1 MKKILSTLVMCVIL
15 GVGSVWAEQVSVT
28 LYAES
33 GNTTHPLITE
43 TRGGENLNPASY
55 EGTFLQLN
63 KSDQEGTAW
72 IQFASPEHTIISS
85 YYFQTGKNGD
95 SPTYTIN
102 DGAAQQAPDDKNY
115 NTYVPDGAPEIPGIN
130 TDNTFKLA
138 TTEVKTSILFWTS
151 YYYCRVKNFNLNIV
165 IPEVIDRKTTNTTE
179 LAKLSNLALNGGTN
193 SSSGYVA
200 FVVKDPIDIS
210 NPQNYFSAIV
220 KTYSGDDG
228 WSVDTEGW
236 QCIENNPTNRNDYKV
251 DDQTEDSYIL
261 LVPITYTAGSQRGT
275 FNAEIELSSLNTA
288 NTIRGIEEDTDIQKA
303 QITVGDVLQEYA
315 ISWGNDWKDEVTLY
329 KGDTYSRIG
338 EGGYLSVSD
347 DQLTL
352 YTPSINNIKPADP
365 DAKIVSF
372 DPSSGMM
379 TLHQEGKVELT
390 YTQPASSTHKE
401 KVLRL
406 VVNIIKRTPKF
417 TLQSDEYDAV
427 NNVHIF
433 YVNHEYTPFVTSSN
447 SNLIDYPLTV
457 ENNIEGNDQ
466 FISFNGANA
475 VTYSVPMEDITITV
489 NQEEG
494 DKWYSNSEQFT
505 ISVREDPIHVGTL
518 CNRTMKELFED
529 NRFTIDK
536 LHTARLN
543 PTEDGIR
550 IGLTAGGSNGGYVV
564 FKFTGTPDK
573 LTCTHVNTNGNGT
586 WTYLQ
591 SVTGLDEDWMPMG
604 EGNTFDVNARYL
616 KIQLQGTQA
625 QGDITELCITERVGF
640 DVDPENI
647 SLLKLPSGDVASS
660 IFIATIS
667 NLLEVQATIE
677 GANADDFEL
686 QDVGTYDDGTN
697 TWTINYRDGLGIDR
711 TVKVPVKVG
720 YKGNLNAADLLQKT
734 CSVKLVG
741 GDETKYVAVKIE
753 ELTNNE
759 DGVPNIIIATT
770 ADETGMQTGTDITA
784 FTGDFKTEN
793 IVKTKDVKLAN
804 TFDENGMALFD
815 EIYVFGKTVLAD
827 GATKF
832 TKATTTTTNNAVT
845 PCYVYHKGG
854 DGRRYSFYQKIDN
867 VNQATKQL
875 PNTTERCWT
884 IAAGENKKLYFT
896 GFCPFGSN
904 GASKDDEGIIYIK
917 GAAGAKVDVYLEDC
931 QLYSRQHTPY
941 GDAKSKESV
950 DMPTFPISVSITGA
964 IGGGAASSAQAAGSA
979 SAIVFECTNDFNREN
994 PFRPTIHTIGNNVL
1008 YSQLGCTGLASF
1020 AGEEKRIG
1028 QYCASLQ
1035 VRITEDSKDSYT
1047 VLSFDDKWPTDA
1059 TDMAAYRRTNGYIR
1073 FQKSS
1078 GNSPSIELGNEN
1090 TILNFNGG
1098 QIELQNS
1105 VPGAQYYL
1113 NTLAVCCRLGYAV
1126 WNNLTLF
1133 VGYGLGQDE
1142 VGGEVNFND
1151 GTVNALPAKITN
1163 DAYKPYFDLDA
1174 NGNTT
1179 TLRCPQKTYITGGS
1193 HNSDV
1198 RACAAVDM
1206 TGGSPKDKKG
1216 NTLVKLDYQ
1225 LPGEAGIS
1233 VDATTNLVK
1242 PNTMPVTLT
1251 CVGCGENGANT
1262 TLDLEHYG
1270 KESLCPDKDQYIHLW
1285 APGAGRVEYDITSW
1299 VLSMTRVVGDY
1310 EGMHSVELGGPVTV
1324 PTSNTDKVNNLL
1336 YAQIDDNMFE
1346 VLDASDPVYKIPGK
1360 VNEYMYADVKDHGEK
1375 TYDNIEN
1382 TDPYTIH
1389 EKIYYVRVVNADE
1402 WIMFAP
1408 PFDISNVYV
1417 LETSSETDLETLTRE
1432 EALKQQAGYNLDFAS
1447 IFAAEIM
1454 KDMESNLNRTFN
1466 SHYDAYRVYA
1476 RDLSNKLGKNYS
1488 ADVKKIQIQ
1497 PFTGTNYDANF
1508 FLYKSNTREWA
1519 YTDGAFATD
1528 WEIVSPVTKKIGDV
1542 NRKVIMEKDN
1552 IYALQFPFC
1561 PRCEYDP
1568 ETGEIGERDYW
1579 DYWTGKFII
1588 FEGYGPQTIDGTNKS
1603 ATIEG
1608 LDYTV
1613 NNSGQLRGNPVFAKY
1628 MVSSESALFF
1638 DSYYDEYVGGDE
1650 FGSEEDLMRTQKAGG
1665 VYMVANLPAP
1675 SLLPGRVKSVDPE
1688 TGDVHFESS
1697 GANGDN
1703 TTTSTPTILGNN
1715 QMMVYNI
1722 EGGVGIV
1729 PVVAQQVSIYNA
1741 AGQLVISQYLTDEV
1755 HISLPTGIYLIAG
1768 AKDQFKAVVK

>member
-1 MKKILSTLVMCVIL
+1 MKKILSILVMVL
-15 GVGSVWAEQVSVT
+15 FGVGALYSQGSVT
-28 LYAES
+28 VYAYANVNTKSQSNLGGGQVQAHAASRKWTLASEWNSGTIDSSSSIVGYEARVTKAGPNLKVSYSADAYPDNGYYFSHWLNENGETLTGKEDAKNGIKDIEHSWVGS
-33 GNTTHPLITE
+33 GNTNVHVYAIFKPVTVTGAGTVTNISTTDLGGVGTGTVTFNVANADNGNDFTSSIEGDAGFKIIEEPTWTDNVVTITIQY
-43 TRGGENLNPASY
+43 TDQNKHGTNIASTKVTLTSKGDPNSKATATIYATSNLTPTFTKPADY
-55 EGTFLQLN
+55 NYGTIYANDILSSEDKLHVITKNHAASQ
-63 KSDQEGTAW
+63 
-72 IQFASPEHTIISS
+72 ASP
-85 YYFQTGKNGD
+85 
-95 SPTYTIN
+95 
-102 DGAAQQAPDDKNY
+102 AA
-115 NTYVPDGAPEIPGIN
+115 T
-130 TDNTFKLA
+130 
-138 TTEVKTSILFWTS
+138 WTAS
-151 YYYCRVKNFNLNIV
+151 
-165 IPEVIDRKTTNTTE
+165 
-179 LAKLSNLALNGGTN
+179 LSGTN
-193 SSSGYVA
+193 SNQFQLVNA
-200 FVVKDPIDIS
+200 
-210 NPQNYFSAIV
+210 NPQYGVFEVIYKPTEVGTHTATLSISVTYTDAKGTTIPSEESQRVTLTGQAEQPTISAIV
-220 KTYSGDDG
+220 FNPTAVDFNEQVTGYTGSQKVTVSQQNVANVEYSWGETNAANVFSYAIAAGSVTISAKPTAPGNYNATLTATGDD
-228 WSVDTEGW
+228 T
-236 QCIENNPTNRNDYKV
+236 RNEYLGQ
-251 DDQTEDSYIL
+251 QT
-261 LVPITYTAGSQRGT
+261 TQT
-275 FNAEIELSSLNTA
+275 LNVSIA
-288 NTIRGIEEDTDIQKA
+288 
-303 QITVGDVLQEYA
+303 VG
-315 ISWGNDWKDEVTLY
+315 
-329 KGDTYSRIG
+329 
-338 EGGYLSVSD
+338 
-347 DQLTL
+347 
-352 YTPSINNIKPADP
+352 
-365 DAKIVSF
+365 
-372 DPSSGMM
+372 
-379 TLHQEGKVELT
+379 
-390 YTQPASSTHKE
+390 
-401 KVLRL
+401 
-406 VVNIIKRTPKF
+406 
-417 TLQSDEYDAV
+417 LQS
-427 NNVHIF
+427 
-433 YVNHEYTPFVTSSN
+433 
-447 SNLIDYPLTV
+447 
-457 ENNIEGNDQ
+457 
-466 FISFNGANA
+466 
-475 VTYSVPMEDITITV
+475 
-489 NQEEG
+489 
-494 DKWYSNSEQFT
+494 
-505 ISVREDPIHVGTL
+505 PIL
-518 CNRTMKELFED
+518 Q
-529 NRFTIDK
+529 
-536 LHTARLN
+536 
-543 PTEDGIR
+543 
-550 IGLTAGGSNGGYVV
+550 GGSNLKDTYYLKWNKIPHASTYNVYEVNGDTKSLILATNVADDETYITRSIASTVATKTYIIEAVGTCEGVEYKSWSNQVTLNLNTLTQ
-564 FKFTGTPDK
+564 TGTPYLDIYTGTN
-573 LTCTHVNTNGNGT
+573 LTNLKTAGFASIGTVVPKKKVN
-586 WTYLQ
+586 LI
-591 SVTGLDEDWMPMG
+591 
-604 EGNTFDVNARYL
+604 NTFDVNG
-616 KIQLQGTQA
+616 K
-625 QGDITELCITERVGF
+625 
-640 DVDPENI
+640 P
-647 SLLKLPSGDVASS
+647 
-660 IFIATIS
+660 
-667 NLLEVQATIE
+667 
-677 GANADDFEL
+677 
-686 QDVGTYDDGTN
+686 
-697 TWTINYRDGLGIDR
+697 
-711 TVKVPVKVG
+711 
-720 YKGNLNAADLLQKT
+720 
-734 CSVKLVG
+734 
-741 GDETKYVAVKIE
+741 
-753 ELTNNE
+753 
-759 DGVPNIIIATT
+759 
-770 ADETGMQTGTDITA
+770 
-784 FTGDFKTEN
+784 
-793 IVKTKDVKLAN
+793 
-804 TFDENGMALFD
+804 LFD
-815 EIYVFGKTVLAD
+815 ELYVFGETVSSDGNKTTMTA
-827 GATKF
+827 
-832 TKATTTTTNNAVT
+832 ATTSFPNTAVT
-845 PCYVYHKGG
+845 PCYVFTKTADGYELIPGENGG
-854 DGRRYSFYQKIDN
+854 PTIGN
-867 VNQATKQL
+867 VNQAKKQL
-875 PNTTERCWT
+875 PDTTDRCWT
-884 IAAGENKKLYFT
+884 IAAGANKKLYFT

-931 QLYSRQHTPY
+931 QLYSRQHTPS
-941 GDAKSKESV
+941 GDAKGKESV
-950 DMPTFPISVSITGA
+950 DMPTFPISVRITGV

-979 SAIVFECTNDFNREN
+979 SAIVFECTNGFNREN

-1059 TDMAAYRRTNGYIR
+1059 TNMAAYRRTNGYIR

-1233 VDATTNLVK
+1233 VDENTKLVK

-1270 KESLCPDKDQYIHLW
+1270 KESLCPDKDRYIHLW
-1285 APGAGRVEYDITSW
+1285 APGAGRVEYNITSW
-1299 VLSMTRVVGDY
+1299 VLSMTKVVGDY
-1310 EGMHSVELGGPVTV
+1310 EGMHSVELGGAITV
-1324 PTSNTDKVNNLL
+1324 PASNTDKVNNLL

-1346 VLDASDPVYKIPGK
+1346 VLDAFDPVYKIPGK
-1360 VNEYMYADVKDHGEK
+1360 VNEYMYADVKEHGDK

-1417 LETSSETDLETLTRE
+1417 LETSSEADLETLTRE

-1476 RDLSNKLGKNYS
+1476 RDLSNKQGKNYS

-1528 WEIVSPVTKKIGDV
+1528 WEIVSPITKKIGDV

-1588 FEGYGPQTIDGTNKS
+1588 FEGYGPQTIDGKNKS
-1603 ATIEG
+1603 KSIED
-1608 LDYTV
+1608 LDYTTD
-1613 NNSGQLRGNPVFAKY
+1613 NSGQLRGNPVFAEY
-1628 MVSSESALFF
+1628 MVSSERALFF

-1665 VYMVANLPAP
+1665 VYMVANLPEP

-1729 PVVAQQVSIYNA
+1729 PVVEQQVSIYNA
-1741 AGQLVISQYLTDEV
+1741 AGQLVTSQYLTAETT
-1755 HISLPTGIYLIAG
+1755 ISLPAGIYLISG
-1768 AKDQFKAVVK
+1768 EKEQAKVIVR

>member
-1 MKKILSTLVMCVIL
+1 MKKILSIVVMVLL
-15 GVGSVWAEQVSVT
+15 GVTSVWAEQYSVT
-28 LYAES
+28 KYNYKAD
-33 GNTTHPLITE
+33 GADADKYVANFNTLHSTYVTMSNSDNASYKEEGYIRPS
-43 TRGGENLNPASY
+43 GGEN
-55 EGTFLQLN
+55 GLQTGYIQMTAANNTYVN
-63 KSDQEGTAW
+63 KFEAILGGSNHADGKPVALRWHAAPEGTAGLFSAGW
-72 IQFASPEHTIISS
+72 NE
-85 YYFQTGKNGD
+85 GKYD
-95 SPTYTIN
+95 YITS
-102 DGAAQQAPDDKNY
+102 GADIAVELLNY
-115 NTYVPDGAPEIPGIN
+115 NQKELKVYTGSTKTTLGKSNYAHLQDVSTTIWVPEVLTDETSTKQTAPNKKSMERVESAGESTEIPIEYKVQHG
-130 TDNTFKLA
+130 
-138 TTEVKTSILFWTS
+138 VKKEDFVAEI
-151 YYYCRVKNFNLNIV
+151 KNFAGKGELTSTIKELRGAGTENGVLVV
-165 IPEVIDRKTTNTTE
+165 I
-179 LAKLSNLALNGGTN
+179 
-193 SSSGYVA
+193 
-200 FVVKDPIDIS
+200 
-210 NPQNYFSAIV
+210 
-220 KTYSGDDG
+220 
-228 WSVDTEGW
+228 
-236 QCIENNPTNRNDYKV
+236 C
-251 DDQTEDSYIL
+251 
-261 LVPITYTAGSQRGT
+261 TYTADSGVGFATDYTADLVISSVNGVNNQSFTTKINGSAGSIAT
-275 FNAEIELSSLNTA
+275 TLLEWNLSAPYYVNT
-288 NTIRGIEEDTDIQKA
+288 TIYNPTTTNNDI
-303 QITVGDVLQEYA
+303 
-315 ISWGNDWKDEVTLY
+315 S
-329 KGDTYSRIG
+329 
-338 EGGYLSVSD
+338 
-347 DQLTL
+347 
-352 YTPSINNIKPADP
+352 P
-365 DAKIVSF
+365 IVYE
-372 DPSSGMM
+372 SSNENVAYFS
-379 TLHQEGKVELT
+379 EGKLILKSDGETTLSA
-390 YTQPASSTHKE
+390 YQKSCPG
-401 KVLRL
+401 
-406 VVNIIKRTPKF
+406 F
-417 TLQSDEYDAV
+417 TES
-427 NNVHIF
+427 HC
-433 YVNHEYTPFVTSSN
+433 
-447 SNLIDYPLTV
+447 
-457 ENNIEGNDQ
+457 
-466 FISFNGANA
+466 
-475 VTYSVPMEDITITV
+475 EDITIQVEKRTP
-489 NQEEG
+489 
-494 DKWYSNSEQFT
+494 QFT
-505 ISVREDPIHVGTL
+505 INPEGDLYTSVSYDKYITPANDPNNTMHPKYKSMDEMLFTIDEYGNLTTLAGLGTDTLQAEVETTDEWKGGTYEFPVNIVRDPIHVPLCFSEDLFNNLRFNLGKDGAAAFSWDNGQLKMGGSHDKTRVTGNIIFHLTGAPDTL
-518 CNRTMKELFED
+518 
-529 NRFTIDK
+529 TID
-536 LHTARLN
+536 
-543 PTEDGIR
+543 GI
-550 IGLTAGGSNGGYVV
+550 TT
-564 FKFTGTPDK
+564 TGTIHSITIEQSKDN
-573 LTCTHVNTNGNGT
+573 VNWSSVGTISGAGNGFEFQLSPET
-586 WTYLQ
+586 K
-591 SVTGLDEDWMPMG
+591 
-604 EGNTFDVNARYL
+604 YL
-616 KIQLQGTQA
+616 KISFDGVHYSYLTGF
-625 QGDITELCITERVGF
+625 CITERVGF

-677 GANADDFEL
+677 GANAGDFEL
-686 QDVGTYDDGTN
+686 QDVGAYDSGSN
-697 TWTINYRDGLGIDR
+697 TWIIDYHDGLGIDR
-711 TVKVPVKVG
+711 TVKVPVTVG
-720 YKGNLNAADLLQKT
+720 YKGDLNATDLLQKT
-734 CSVKLVG
+734 CTVKLVG
-741 GDETKYVAVKIE
+741 GDDTKYVAVKIE

-759 DGVPNIIIATT
+759 DGLPNIIIATT
-770 ADETGMQTGTDITA
+770 ADETGMQTGTDIA
-784 FTGDFKTEN
+784 NFSSDFKTEN

-827 GATKF
+827 GATTF
-832 TKATTTTTNNAVT
+832 TKASTTATNNAVT

-854 DGRRYSFYQKIDN
+854 DGRRYNFYQKIDN

-884 IAAGENKKLYFT
+884 IAAGGNKKFYFT

-950 DMPTFPISVSITGA
+950 DMPTFPISINITGA

-994 PFRPTIHTIGNNVL
+994 PFRPTIHTIGDNVL

-1035 VRITEDSKDSYT
+1035 VRVTEDSKDSYT

-1073 FQKSS
+1073 FQKSA

-1113 NTLAVCCRLGYAV
+1113 NTLAICCRLGYAV
-1126 WNNLTLF
+1126 WNNMTLF

-1151 GTVNALPAKITN
+1151 GTVNALPARITT

-1233 VDATTNLVK
+1233 VDTNTNLVI

-1270 KESLCPDKDQYIHLW
+1270 KESLFPDKDQYIHLW
-1285 APGAGRVEYDITSW
+1285 APGAGRVEYSITSW
-1299 VLSMTRVVGDY
+1299 VLSMTKVVGDY
-1310 EGMHSVELGGPVTV
+1310 QGMHSVEIGGLVEV
-1324 PTSNTDKVNNLL
+1324 PASNTDKVNNLL
-1336 YAQIDDNMFE
+1336 YAQIDDKMFE
-1346 VLDASDPVYKIPGK
+1346 VLGASNPAYKIPGK
-1360 VNEYMYADVKDHGEK
+1360 VNEYMYADVKKYGDK
-1375 TYDNIEN
+1375 TYDNITN
-1382 TDPYTIH
+1382 ADPYTIH

-1417 LETSSETDLETLTRE
+1417 LETSSETDLENLTQTLTRD
-1432 EALKQQAGYNLDFAS
+1432 EALKKQAGYNMDFAS

-1454 KDMESNLNRTFN
+1454 KDMESNLNGTFN

-1476 RDLSNKLGKNYS
+1476 SDLSNKQGKNYS
-1488 ADVKKIQIQ
+1488 ADVKKIQIH
-1497 PFTGTNYDANF
+1497 PFTGSNYNANF
-1508 FLYKSNTREWA
+1508 FLYKSKTNEWA
-1519 YTDGAFATD
+1519 YSDGAFATD
-1528 WEIVSPVTKKIGDV
+1528 WEIISPVPVTKKIGDV

-1568 ETGEIGERDYW
+1568 ETGEIGDRDYW

-1613 NNSGQLRGNPVFAKY
+1613 KNSGHLRGNPVFAEY
-1628 MVSSESALFF
+1628 MVSSEKALFF
-1638 DSYYDEYVGGDE
+1638 DSYYDKYFGGDK
-1650 FGSEEDLMRTQKAGG
+1650 FGDEEDLMRTQKAGG

-1697 GANGDN
+1697 GTNGDN
-1703 TTTSTPTILGNN
+1703 TTTSTPTISGNR
-1715 QMMVYNI
+1715 QMLVYTI
-1722 EGGVGIV
+1722 EGGVGVI
-1729 PVVAQQVSIYNA
+1729 PIIAQQVSLYNA
-1741 AGQLVISQYLTDEV
+1741 AGQLITSQYLTEEIQ
-1755 HISLPTGIYLIAG
+1755 ISLPAGIYLICG
-1768 AKDQFKAVVK
+1768 KNEMAKVIVR

>member
-1 MKKILSTLVMCVIL
+1 MKKILSIVVMVLL
-15 GVGSVWAEQVSVT
+15 GVTSVWAELYSVSKYNHVGDAQQYVDNFNTVYGTYVIMSKTDKAGMKNEGYIRPNDKNDGSSYIRLTAASNTYINNCNVILGGSNYAGKPVALRWNSAPTYEGNWSWSSFSYEYEWTAADYIAKTSDVKAELSAYNQAQLDIYAGSIIKVGTSNYVHLQDVSTTIWVPEVLTYETSTKQTAPNKQSMERVESAGESTEITIEYKVQHGVKKEDFVAEIKNFAGKGELTSTIKELRGAGTENGVLVVICRYTADSGVDFATDYTADLVISSVNDVNNQSFTTKINGSAGSIATT
-28 LYAES
+28 LLEWNLSAPYYV
-33 GNTTHPLITE
+33 NTTISNPTTTNNTISSIEYESTNENVAYFLDGKLILNSVGKTTLSAYQASCPGFTESHCEDIIIEVVKRTPQFTINPDGNLYTSVSYDKYITPANDPNNTMHPEYKSMDEMLFTVDE
-43 TRGGENLNPASY
+43 YGNLTTLA
-55 EGTFLQLN
+55 GL
-63 KSDQEGTAW
+63 GTA
-72 IQFASPEHTIISS
+72 IL
-85 YYFQTGKNGD
+85 
-95 SPTYTIN
+95 
-102 DGAAQQAPDDKNY
+102 QAK
-115 NTYVPDGAPEIPGIN
+115 V
-130 TDNTFKLA
+130 
-138 TTEVKTSILFWTS
+138 
-151 YYYCRVKNFNLNIV
+151 
-165 IPEVIDRKTTNTTE
+165 NTTE
-179 LAKLSNLALNGGTN
+179 EWNGGI
-193 SSSGYVA
+193 
-200 FVVKDPIDIS
+200 FEFP
-210 NPQNYFSAIV
+210 
-220 KTYSGDDG
+220 
-228 WSVDTEGW
+228 
-236 QCIENNPTNRNDYKV
+236 
-251 DDQTEDSYIL
+251 
-261 LVPITYTAGSQRGT
+261 
-275 FNAEIELSSLNTA
+275 
-288 NTIRGIEEDTDIQKA
+288 
-303 QITVGDVLQEYA
+303 
-315 ISWGNDWKDEVTLY
+315 
-329 KGDTYSRIG
+329 
-338 EGGYLSVSD
+338 
-347 DQLTL
+347 
-352 YTPSINNIKPADP
+352 
-365 DAKIVSF
+365 
-372 DPSSGMM
+372 
-379 TLHQEGKVELT
+379 
-390 YTQPASSTHKE
+390 
-401 KVLRL
+401 
-406 VVNIIKRTPKF
+406 VNI
-417 TLQSDEYDAV
+417 
-427 NNVHIF
+427 
-433 YVNHEYTPFVTSSN
+433 
-447 SNLIDYPLTV
+447 
-457 ENNIEGNDQ
+457 
-466 FISFNGANA
+466 
-475 VTYSVPMEDITITV
+475 
-489 NQEEG
+489 
-494 DKWYSNSEQFT
+494 
-505 ISVREDPIHVGTL
+505 VRDPIHVPL
-518 CNRTMKELFED
+518 CLSEDLF
-529 NRFTIDK
+529 NNPRFNLGK
-536 LHTARLN
+536 
-543 PTEDGIR
+543 DGAAAFSWEN
-550 IGLTAGGSNGGYVV
+550 GALKMGGSHSTSRVSGNII
-564 FKFTGTPDK
+564 FHLTGAPDK
-573 LTCTHVNTNGNGT
+573 LTIDEITTTGTIHSITIEQSKDNANWSSVGTISGAGNGFEFQLLPET
-586 WTYLQ
+586 K
-591 SVTGLDEDWMPMG
+591 
-604 EGNTFDVNARYL
+604 YL
-616 KIQLQGTQA
+616 KISFDGVQYSYLTG
-625 QGDITELCITERVGF
+625 LCITERVGF

-677 GANADDFEL
+677 GENASDFEL
-686 QDVGTYDDGTN
+686 QDVGTYDDGTK

-720 YKGNLNAADLLQKT
+720 YKGNPNAADLLQKT

-759 DGVPNIIIATT
+759 DGLPNIIIATT

-884 IAAGENKKLYFT
+884 IAAGGNKKLYFT

-964 IGGGAASSAQAAGSA
+964 VGGGAASSAQAAGSA

-1035 VRITEDSKDSYT
+1035 VRVTEDSKDSYT

-1163 DAYKPYFDLDA
+1163 EAYKPYFDLDA

-1233 VDATTNLVK
+1233 VDDETNLVK

-1251 CVGCGENGANT
+1251 CIGCGENGANT

-1270 KESLCPDKDQYIHLW
+1270 KESLCPDKDNYIHLW
-1285 APGAGRVEYDITSW
+1285 APGAGRVEYNITSW
-1299 VLSMTRVVGDY
+1299 VLSMTKVVGDY
-1310 EGMHSVELGGPVTV
+1310 EGMHSVELGGEIGV
-1324 PTSNTDKVNNLL
+1324 PASNTDKVNNLL

-1346 VLDASDPVYKIPGK
+1346 VLDAVDPVYKIPGK

-1375 TYDNIEN
+1375 TYDNITN

-1432 EALKQQAGYNLDFAS
+1432 EALKKQAGYNLDFAS

-1476 RDLSNKLGKNYS
+1476 RDLSNKQGKNYS

-1508 FLYKSNTREWA
+1508 FLYKSKTREWE

-1568 ETGEIGERDYW
+1568 ETRTIGERDYW

-1613 NNSGQLRGNPVFAKY
+1613 DNSGQLRGNPVFAEY

-1638 DSYYDEYVGGDE
+1638 DSYYDKYVGGDE
-1650 FGSEEDLMRTQKAGG
+1650 FGSEEYLMRTQKAGG

-1697 GANGDN
+1697 GTNGDN
-1703 TTTSTPTILGNN
+1703 TTTSTPTISGNN

-1722 EGGVGIV
+1722 EGGVGVV

-1768 AKDQFKAVVK
+1768 AQDQFKAVVK